1 MDTGTGANAAA
12 EPIMVAII
20 MVDFMVIV
28 EMLLLLIC
36 NVGDGILE
44 DILGHS
50 PITKELNHGEV
61 THSDRYFYACTC

>member
-1 MDTGTGANAAA
+1 
-12 EPIMVAII
+12 
-20 MVDFMVIV
+20 MVIV

-61 THSDRYFYACTC
+61 THSDRYFYACNVDV